1 MLGVIIMMESKKF
14 VLSTI
19 LAASLA
25 QLAWGQ
31 GPEMAA
37 VVSKPVSRTI
47 VLPGEIQP
55 FLNVALHAKVS
66 GYVDRVLVD
75 RGSAVKDG
83 DLLIELSAPEM
94 KAQIAEAQSKVQVA
108 EGDRL
113 QAEAKLASLQFTLAS
128 LEATLASAQA
138 TYNSLKIASQTPGAI
153 SGNELEIGLRSV
165 EAQRASVEAQRGS
178 IQAQRAGIEGIRNAK
193 AAAEAALRAVK
204 EMEGYLRVTAP
215 FNGVVT
221 ERIVHPGAL
230 VGPASEM
237 PLLVLQ
243 QISHLRVTVAV
254 PEENVGAIAKG
265 ATVPFQVPA
274 YPERNYSGTVARR
287 AQSLDSKTR
296 TMAVE
301 LDVMNPDQSLAPGM
315 YATVKWPVRSAKPAL
330 YVPRTSVVTTTE
342 RTFVIHDK
350 NGKAEWV
357 NVKKG
362 AVDGDLQEVIGEL
375 QAGDKVV
382 KRAYDELREGT
393 PLR

>member
-1 MLGVIIMMESKKF
+1 MTGNKKF
-14 VLSTI
+14 IWSTI
-19 LAASLA
+19 IGASMA

-31 GPEMAA
+31 GTEMAA

-55 FLNVALHAKVS
+55 FLNVALRAKVS

-75 RGSAVKDG
+75 RGSAVKEG
-83 DLLIELSAPEM
+83 ELLIELSAPEM
-94 KAQIAEAQSKVQVA
+94 KAQIAEAESKVQVA

-113 QAEAKLASLQFTLAS
+113 QAEAKLASLGSTLTS
-128 LEATLASAQA
+128 LEATLASTQA
-138 TYNSLKIASQTPGAI
+138 TYDSLKVASQTPGAI
-153 SGNELEIGLRSV
+153 SGNELEIALRSV
-165 EAQRASVEAQRGS
+165 ESQRAAVEAQRGN
-178 IQAQRAGIEGIRNAK
+178 IQAQRASIEAIRNAK
-193 AAAEAALRAVK
+193 AAAEAALRALK

-215 FNGVVT
+215 FTGVVT

-230 VGPASEM
+230 VGPGSNES
-237 PLLVLQ
+237 LLVLQ

-254 PEENVGAIAKG
+254 PEENVGGIAKG
-265 ATVPFQVPA
+265 ASVTFQVPA

-342 RTFVIHDK
+342 RTFVIRDK

-357 NVKKG
+357 NVTRG
-362 AVDGDLQEVIGEL
+362 AADGDLVEVIGPL

-382 KRAYDELREGT
+382 KRANDELREGT